1 MSKPAAI
8 IDEKAARERKEHI
21 DHVKRRLDAALIE
34 QKHCQQNLERA
45 DAAVKFLQGKFDELG
60 A

>member
-1 MSKPAAI
+1 MAKT
-8 IDEKAARERKEHI
+8 IDKKAEREHNEEI
-21 DHVKRRLDAALIE
+21 GHVKRRLDAALIE

-45 DAAVKFLQGKFDELG
+45 DASVKFLQARFDELG